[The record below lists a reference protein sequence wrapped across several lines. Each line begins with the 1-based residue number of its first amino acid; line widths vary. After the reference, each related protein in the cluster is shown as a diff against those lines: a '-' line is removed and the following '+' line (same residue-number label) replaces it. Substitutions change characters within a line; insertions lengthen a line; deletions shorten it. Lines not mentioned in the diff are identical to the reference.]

1 MLLQASGDPD
11 INRYHYIIKIIEVP
25 ASIHV
30 WIKKINLASC
40 CATHIGIKYL
50 DYILS
55 SYWSLPYSPKQGADI
70 CYEADCYTENNI
82 IGDKEYDSD
91 KQNSNTSREEHDK
104 KKSKFWKTR
113 TFIRIPSK
121 F

>member
-1 MLLQASGDPD
+1 MKFLLAFTYGL
-11 INRYHYIIKIIEVP
+11 
-25 ASIHV
+25 
-30 WIKKINLASC
+30 KKINLASC

-104 KKSKFWKTR
+104 KNQNFGKPARLYAFQVNFDFMETLILVKFR
-113 TFIRIPSK
+113 
-121 F
+121 